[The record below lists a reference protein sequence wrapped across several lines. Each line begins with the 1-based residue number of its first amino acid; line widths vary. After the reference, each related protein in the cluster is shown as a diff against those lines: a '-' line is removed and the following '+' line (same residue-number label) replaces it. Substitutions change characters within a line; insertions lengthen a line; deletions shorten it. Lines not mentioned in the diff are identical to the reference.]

1 MPRKEINSEDTKIDQ
16 RPLDVDA
23 AMAAGK
29 DRREIIEAGED
40 VLENSDWLDEL
51 EFNEEPVTI
60 YIERSSE
67 KNAANSH
74 YIAVN
79 GTGCEVWYENLKR
92 WVETPYVPAGQKLTV
107 KRKYVA
113 CMVSAKIDTIETDV
127 DTPSQAEYVG
137 NRERR
142 NTSSVISFSVLED
155 KNSAG
160 QAWLASLKR
169 RNM

>member
-23 AMAAGK
+23 AMAAGT

-40 VLENSDWLDEL
+40 VLDNTDWLDEL
-51 EFNEEPVTI
+51 KFNEEPVTI
-60 YIERSSE
+60 YIEPSSE
-67 KNAANSH
+67 KNAPSHH

-79 GTGCEVWYENLKR
+79 GTGCEVWYEQLKR
-92 WVETPYVPAGQKLTV
+92 WVETPYVPTGQRLTV

-113 CMVSAKIDTIETDV
+113 NMVSAKIDTITTDV
-127 DTPSQAEYVG
+127 DTPSQAEFVG

-142 NTSSVISFSVLED
+142 NTSSVMAFSVLQD
-155 KNSAG
+155 DNPAG
-160 QAWLASLKR
+160 GAWLASLKR